1 MNFGNPRLC
10 RWKYR
15 VKNACLSIGRSAS
28 STSDSAG
35 LYRLKRKSLRPF
47 TGSGAADADEKIC
60 PCFYKMPPVKS
71 PSGVHDESNQGTERK
86 TRSVPWLL
94 LNPCIYVPAA
104 VGSMALSESKNG
116 SVCIFVPGGV
126 SFGEPIVRGP
136 RWRGCRC
143 ACVVPICGRIV
154 QTELP
159 MCAVVLLRSDF
170 APEPQ
175 FAVSFF
181 RMASS
186 SGKYFFTATGCPSAL
201 MKQWDDAAVKT
212 IVPSA
217 LVMV

>member
-1 MNFGNPRLC
+1 MQTR
-10 RWKYR
+10 KYAR
-15 VKNACLSIGRSAS
+15 AFI
-28 STSDSAG
+28 
-35 LYRLKRKSLRPF
+35 
-47 TGSGAADADEKIC
+47 
-60 PCFYKMPPVKS
+60 KMPPAKS

-212 IVPSA
+212 TVPSA